1 MAKGTT
7 PSLKDVAAAA
17 GVSVTTVSRFVNGSL
32 DLPFQT
38 KKRIEDAIKTLN
50 YRPNPHARRLSR
62 GRSDTI
68 GLVVPDIANPF
79 FATLVAA
86 VEQAADEKKL
96 AVSLHATLN
105 RPGREIEYLQLIE
118 RNHVDGL
125 IFVTNHPDD
134 GALAALIN
142 GSGKVII
149 VDEDIPDS
157 KAPKLFCDNE
167 QGGYLAYQH
176 LAEQGHRHVLFIG
189 GDKRMISARRRY
201 DGLLKA
207 LSERHGDEARADR
220 YA

>member
-86 VEQAADEKKL
+86 VEQAADEK
-96 AVSLHATLN
+96 SSRSPCT
-105 RPGREIEYLQLIE
+105 PPSTGR
-118 RNHVDGL
+118 
-125 IFVTNHPDD
+125 
-134 GALAALIN
+134 GARSNIC
-142 GSGKVII
+142 S
-149 VDEDIPDS
+149 
-157 KAPKLFCDNE
+157 
-167 QGGYLAYQH
+167 
-176 LAEQGHRHVLFIG
+176 
-189 GDKRMISARRRY
+189 
-201 DGLLKA
+201 
-207 LSERHGDEARADR
+207 
-220 YA
+220 